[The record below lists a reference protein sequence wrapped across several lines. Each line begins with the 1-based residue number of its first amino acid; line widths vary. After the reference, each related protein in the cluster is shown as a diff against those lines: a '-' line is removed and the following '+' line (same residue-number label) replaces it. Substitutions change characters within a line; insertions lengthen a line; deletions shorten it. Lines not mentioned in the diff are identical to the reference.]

1 MKLIGIK
8 FVDDIDMQ
16 LLSILTFLLAAT
28 SETPSYALPPTPP
41 SPTAT
46 ALSHWVTAAKMVQQ
60 QQQRQM
66 QQPQQVNMI
75 VWYRL
80 LIQTDSGWKRG
91 CETVT
96 VAILMPSYRDYN
108 WL

>member
-1 MKLIGIK
+1 MRLYLMGNGKYI
-8 FVDDIDMQ
+8 F
-16 LLSILTFLLAAT
+16 FPAAT

-66 QQPQQVNMI
+66 QQPQQV
-75 VWYRL
+75 
-80 LIQTDSGWKRG
+80 KRI
-91 CETVT
+91 CQK
-96 VAILMPSYRDYN
+96 
-108 WL
+108 